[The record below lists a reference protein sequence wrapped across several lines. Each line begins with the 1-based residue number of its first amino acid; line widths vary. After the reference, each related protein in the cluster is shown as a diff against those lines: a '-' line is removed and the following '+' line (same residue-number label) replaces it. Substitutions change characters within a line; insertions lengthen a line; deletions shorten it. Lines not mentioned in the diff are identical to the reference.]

1 MILLNLAL
9 KNVKQNM
16 SQYLL
21 YFLSTIS
28 CIVIYFIFASLKYAP
43 TTMMKSESSAK
54 IYAAISSVSF
64 VIIVFVALFI
74 WMTNTFFVRSRKKE
88 IGIYTFCGMKPR
100 HVSLLLF
107 IENIVIGAISITVG
121 LALGVLL
128 SRLAN
133 MLLIQMMGL
142 STFVDFYIAPKAV
155 IETLVSFALI
165 FLFTSLTSAVM
176 VYRFKIIEL
185 IQAAKSE
192 EKVPKHSAIKAW
204 LGLILIVLG
213 YVDSQLIPVIP
224 GLILV
229 TMLSTLAI
237 TIAGTY
243 LFFSSFTLYWLKYR
257 RKQDGHIL
265 SGTNILATNH
275 LMFRITHN
283 ARAMATISVLAA
295 TTITALGT
303 SLSLAEEMSQMS
315 LAYVPY
321 HYQAFADETHA
332 ERLDQ
337 LMAESLPQMPFQV
350 TAQSK
355 QVLLGGSPQVTT
367 TLSDYNQKYFEA
379 SDFLYISSQQLLEA
393 AAMSPSKLPEPLAK
407 ALKQLPD
414 NEAIFLTNRL
424 DSFSMAGWQ
433 SNSEMRLT
441 QNGVQLL
448 IKTQYPDQW
457 YPEGLF
463 KHMVVVNPRTH
474 ALLSNAAQSQT
485 SLYLLNVDKPVK
497 TLALDKVFE
506 ALDESER
513 EKLHFYSSEAL
524 KQALNADRGLNLF
537 IAIFVCL
544 IFVLASGSVI
554 YFKQLT
560 DAVGE
565 VQKYET
571 LFKLGMQPEAVKET
585 LSKQLLFMFGMPYL
599 VAVTHSA
606 FALTSLSKLMRMPL
620 WHIGL
625 IACAAYLL
633 LYGLFY
639 VATKKSYFKVVWRY
653 DQLRLR

>member
-43 TTMMKSESSAK
+43 TTMMKSESSLK

-88 IGIYTFCGMKPR
+88 IGIYTFCGMKPS

-107 IENIVIGAISITVG
+107 IENIVIGAISIAIG
-121 LALGVLL
+121 LLLGILL

-142 STFVDFYIAPKAV
+142 STFVEFYIAPKAV
-155 IETLVSFALI
+155 IETLVSFSLI

-192 EKVPKHSAIKAW
+192 EKIPKHSAFKAW
-204 LGLILIVLG
+204 LGVILIALG
-213 YVDSQLIPVIP
+213 YLDSQLIPLIP

-237 TIAGTY
+237 TITGTY
-243 LFFSSFTLYWLKYR
+243 FFFSSFTLYWLKRR
-257 RKQDGHIL
+257 RKKESHIL
-265 SGTNILATNH
+265 SGTNILSTNH
-275 LMFRITHN
+275 LMFRITQN
-283 ARAMATISVLAA
+283 ARAMATIAVLAA

-303 SLSLAEEMSQMS
+303 SLTLAEEMSQMS

-321 HYQAFADETHA
+321 HYQVFTDEKNTDD
-332 ERLDQ
+332 LDT
-337 LMAESLPQMPFQV
+337 LMEESLPKMPFKV
-350 TAQSK
+350 LAQSR
-355 QVLLGGSPQVTT
+355 QILIGGKPTVETNLT
-367 TLSDYNQKYFEA
+367 DYNKKYFEA
-379 SDFLYISSQQLLEA
+379 SEFLYISSQQLLDS
-393 AAMSPSKLPEPLAK
+393 AAMSEAK
-407 ALKQLPD
+407 IPANLEKAIKNLKD
-414 NEAIFLTNRL
+414 DEAIFLTNRL
-424 DSFSMAGWQ
+424 DSFSMAGWN
-433 SNSEMRLT
+433 SNSQMTLT
-441 QNGVQLL
+441 QDSVSLV
-448 IKTQYPDQW
+448 IKQQYPDQW

-463 KHMVVVNPRTH
+463 KHMVIVTPRAH
-474 ALLSNAAQSQT
+474 ASLSNAAQSQT
-485 SLYLLNVDKPVK
+485 ALYLLNVDKPK
-497 TLALDKVFE
+497 ETLALDKVFE
-506 ALDESER
+506 NLSKE
-513 EKLHFYSSEAL
+513 EKENMHFYSSEAL

-571 LFKLGMQPEAVKET
+571 LFKLGIQPEEVKQT

-599 VAVTHSA
+599 IATLHSA
-606 FALTSLSKLMRMPL
+606 FALTSLSKLMMMPL

-625 IACAAYLL
+625 IACVAYLL

-639 VATKKSYFKVVWRY
+639 VATKRSYYKVIWRY
-653 DQLRLR
+653 DQMQLR

>member
-43 TTMMKSESSAK
+43 TTLMKSESSAK

-88 IGIYTFCGMKPR
+88 IGIYTFCGMKPS

-107 IENIVIGAISITVG
+107 IENIVIGAISIAIG
-121 LALGVLL
+121 LLLGILL

-185 IQAAKSE
+185 IQASKSE
-192 EKVPKHSAIKAW
+192 EKIPKHSAFKAW
-204 LGLILIVLG
+204 LGVILIVLG
-213 YVDSQLIPVIP
+213 YIDSQLIPVIP

-243 LFFSSFTLYWLKYR
+243 LFFSSFTLYWLKFKR
-257 RKQDGHIL
+257 RQDAHIL
-265 SGTNILATNH
+265 SGTNILSTNH

-283 ARAMATISVLAA
+283 ARAMATIAVLAA

-303 SLSLAEEMSQMS
+303 SLTLAEEMSQMS

-321 HYQAFADETHA
+321 HYQTFTDEAHA
-332 ERLDQ
+332 KQLEQ
-337 LMAESLPQMPFQV
+337 LMADTLPKMPFKV
-350 TAQSK
+350 TQQSK
-355 QVLLGGSPQVTT
+355 QVLIGGKPQVQTN
-367 TLSDYNQKYFEA
+367 LSDYNQTYFGNSE
-379 SDFLYISSQQLLEA
+379 FLYISSQQLIEA
-393 AAMSPSKLPEPLAK
+393 SEMSDSKLPK
-407 ALKQLPD
+407 ALLEALRQLPED
-414 NEAIFLTNRL
+414 EAVFLTNRL
-424 DSFSMAGWQ
+424 DSFSMSGWQ
-433 SNSEMRLT
+433 ASSEMKLT
-441 QNGVQLL
+441 QNNVNLL
-448 IKTQYPDQW
+448 IKKQFPDQW

-463 KHMVVVNPRTH
+463 KHMVIVNPNTH
-474 ALLSNAAQSQT
+474 ARLSNVAQSQT
-485 SLYLLNVDKPVK
+485 TLYLLNVDKPK
-497 TLALDKVFE
+497 ETLALDRVFE
-506 ALDESER
+506 SLHQTDRDSI
-513 EKLHFYSSEAL
+513 HFYSSEAL

-571 LFKLGMQPEAVKET
+571 LFKLGIQPEEVKQT
-585 LSKQLLFMFGMPYL
+585 LSKQLRFMFGMPYL
-599 VAVTHSA
+599 IAVLHSA

-625 IACAAYLL
+625 IACFAYLL

-639 VATKKSYFKVVWRY
+639 IATKNSYFRVIWRY
-653 DQLRLR
+653 DQVRLR